1 MVNLR
6 KDADSA
12 RSGAALPA
20 GEPKRRLEP
29 GSMNCDVLVVG
40 AGPAGSTAALTCA
53 ALGLRT
59 VLLEEHP
66 EVGHPVH
73 CTGKLS
79 AHAFKRFGL
88 PSSLAQNAL
97 RGAALHAPDGSVAR
111 VRRASVDS
119 YLVDRAEL
127 DRYLAEQASSSGA
140 EVLVGARAR
149 TVVRN
154 GGRGIRAG
162 GAADGGLRVE
172 VEQGRTRFAIT
183 TPLVI
188 DAEGAAPVLPPQLGL
203 APRRAFVHGLQY
215 DLEGAAIEQE
225 DAPDLYFGWS
235 VAPGFF
241 GWFMP
246 TGGGRGRL
254 GVAVDPQWATRPPI
268 HYLEALRTAHPAASP
283 RLRNARILRRLAGRI
298 PILGQRRPTY
308 TDGMLVIG
316 DAAGQVKATSG
327 GGIYFAMQAGEIAGR
342 AAARYLGSAADGHG
356 ARGRDAGAAF
366 DRGARGALEG
376 YEREWRAAFG
386 REVLFT
392 TIARQALN
400 RLSDR
405 HISTIIRALAGDS
418 GLRRAV
424 EEHGDTQYQSRL
436 MRPLLVSAVWAGL
449 RDLRL
454 APTVL
459 AALGAAMLSVWSDGG
474 APSPA
479 RTWSVS

>member
-1 MVNLR
+1 M
-6 KDADSA
+6 
-12 RSGAALPA
+12 
-20 GEPKRRLEP
+20 
-29 GSMNCDVLVVG
+29 
-40 AGPAGSTAALTCA
+40 
-53 ALGLRT
+53 
-59 VLLEEHP
+59 LEEHP
-66 EVGHPVH
+66 EIGRPVH

-127 DRYLAEQASSSGA
+127 DRNLAEQAASSGA
-140 EVLVGARAR
+140 EVIVGARAR
-149 TVVRN
+149 TVVRD
-154 GGRGIRAG
+154 GGRGSAVG
-162 GAADGGLRVE
+162 GSAAGGLRVE
-172 VEQGRTRFAIT
+172 VDRGRTRLAVS
-183 TPLVI
+183 TPLII

-203 APRRAFVHGLQY
+203 APRRALVYGLQY

-254 GVAVDPQWATRPPI
+254 GVAVDPRWAARSPL
-268 HYLEALRTAHPAASP
+268 HYLEALRTEHPAASP
-283 RLRNARILRRLAGRI
+283 RLRQARIVRRLGGRI
-298 PILGQRRPTY
+298 PILGRRRPTF

-342 AAARYLGSAADGHG
+342 AAARFLGAGAASDV
-356 ARGRDAGAAF
+356 GRASDAGALQ
-366 DRGARGALEG
+366 ALAG
-376 YEREWRAAFG
+376 YERGWRAAFG
-386 REVLFT
+386 REAMFT
-392 TIARQALN
+392 TVARQALN

-436 MRPLLVSAVWAGL
+436 MRPLLVSAVRAGL

-474 APSPA
+474 APAPA
-479 RTWSVS
+479 RTWSAS